1 MKNKGWQSLFLPRP
15 RPNPHKHPTFYTLLC
30 LERSPWAISQHLT
43 LQTPQR
49 KQTLCFPSQRK
60 GSINPL
66 SLMRVA
72 ERSHWISPSAKTCG
86 LRSEKQSSCEAIGY
100 VPKSAASLLPGR
112 GWALRNAY
120 REQKG
125 TGVGVI
131 WAIRPR
137 SRIWWAGGLGVGD
150 TELFLLAALVGLS
163 QDER

>member
-15 RPNPHKHPTFYTLLC
+15 RPNPHKHPSFLNSLLC

-49 KQTLCFPSQRK
+49 RRTVFPFPK
-60 GSINPL
+60 DSIDPL
-66 SLMRVA
+66 SLMRAA
-72 ERSHWISPSAKTCG
+72 ERSHWIAPGPKTCG

-100 VPKSAASLLPGR
+100 VPESAASLLPGR
-112 GWALRNAY
+112 GWACRNVY

-125 TGVGVI
+125 AGVGVVFSNQ
-131 WAIRPR
+131 AQEQDL
-137 SRIWWAGGLGVGD
+137 GGQGVWVVGD
-150 TELFLLAALVGLS
+150 TELFLGAALVGLS